1 EFLTNSIP
9 QMLTPRP
16 VPQMRATLRKMVA
29 TRSGDVVSRT
39 RAPLRSSDQRSHWN
53 NHGWLSG
60 RLDGALMGRLG
71 PRLLGRLLLGEFQ
84 EHVFQ
89 GAVQRRLLP
98 QHLQRPAADQPAAVD
113 DADAVRQLLDDVQ
126 RVRRQEDRHAAVGLL
141 AEQVLEVADRAWVE
155 P

>member
-1 EFLTNSIP
+1 MMPVENTRSVPTERNKTSKSRPIRASGIEFLTNSIP

-98 QHLQRPAADQPAAVD
+98 QHLQRPAADQPAA
-113 DADAVRQLLDDVQ
+113 
-126 RVRRQEDRHAAVGLL
+126 
-141 AEQVLEVADRAWVE
+141 
-155 P
+155 